1 MIHRSAK
8 DLMNVILFNTDLDNT
23 LSNKRMCSLGS
34 KSAKSFEPQYRKELL
49 GKAEMGLDRSPMEK
63 LQDKDL
69 FELLWAVRPYSKE
82 KNSQSPSAQLQ
93 YYKLENDVKEYGY
106 YESMTSCCLLTGR
119 FSYLS
124 ARAKMHQQ
132 HFILPSAAVIFGF
145 VSCINIKLAWKW
157 EIFIYPSLIK
167 ERCYCYQK
175 SMGWELLLCH
185 VYCSII
191 VYQAE

>member
-1 MIHRSAK
+1 
-8 DLMNVILFNTDLDNT
+8 MNVILFNTDLDNT

-63 LQDKDL
+63 LQDKVL
-69 FELLWAVRPYSKE
+69 FELLWAVRPYSRV
-82 KNSQSPSAQLQ
+82 KNSPSPTAQLQ

-106 YESMTSCCLLTGR
+106 YESMTSLSCCWLTGG

-124 ARAKMHQQ
+124 TRAMMYQQ
-132 HFILPSAAVIFGF
+132 HFSLPSAAVVFGF
-145 VSCINIKLAWKW
+145 FSYVKIKLAWKW

-185 VYCSII
+185 VYCSIM
-191 VYQAE
+191 VCQAE